1 MTMQADPAGLLG
13 ARVVAIDGEDVGVI
27 GQVFQEDRTG
37 MVAWVRVATEP
48 PATDMPATDMPAT
61 DMPATVPATVP
72 AAPDRFV
79 PLAGVERTGEGVK
92 VAFSRTQIIGGPQL
106 DADGQLSAAQVAE
119 LVQHYGLTPA

>member
-48 PATDMPATDMPAT
+48 PATD
-61 DMPATVPATVP
+61 VPATVP